1 MIINW
6 ILISGEQNSGKT
18 KACTDLV
25 DYLVHQGGSQ
35 KIITISKKNYGET
48 LSNDLMSKGFTSEDP
63 KPHAIRE
70 RRKNHESFSTITY
83 NAKTYLI
90 CPRGDNSICIEEA
103 EIIYVYLTETENQ
116 PIDCVIFT
124 SRSEPKL
131 NIVNSIY
138 SRALKATNVF
148 GGSGKC
154 LKTKKDSAQ
163 CYKNQQDIL
172 DEIIKCLAI

>member
-1 MIINW
+1 
-6 ILISGEQNSGKT
+6 
-18 KACTDLV
+18 
-25 DYLVHQGGSQ
+25 
-35 KIITISKKNYGET
+35 
-48 LSNDLMSKGFTSEDP
+48 MSKGFTREYP

-83 NAKTYLI
+83 DTKTYLI

-103 EIIYVYLTETENQ
+103 EIIYVYLTEIEKK
-116 PIDCVIFT
+116 PIDCVVFT
-124 SRSEPKL
+124 SRPDPKK

-163 CYKNQQDIL
+163 YYKNQQDIL
-172 DEIIKCLAI
+172 DEIKKYLAV